1 MGASWKKANRGF
13 PEFSDMVWREYV
25 QKNIKRVWETLHP
38 INVLVTEH
46 VIVRLIRAFTMQRKI
61 GREGEG
67 GKRKWGRGREGRNLP
82 VFNSAF
88 PNAKTYSTME
98 LFPKSLKT
106 VSQETHFPNIEMKA
120 RHEMSIR
127 KTDRTK

>member
-13 PEFSDMVWREYV
+13 PEFSDMVWRQCV
-25 QKNIKRVWETLHP
+25 QKNQACLGNAAP
-38 INVLVTEH
+38 INVLVAER

-67 GKRKWGRGREGRNLP
+67 RKRKWGRGREGTDLP

-127 KTDRTK
+127 KRDRTK

>member
-1 MGASWKKANRGF
+1 MYTKESSV
-13 PEFSDMVWREYV
+13 P
-25 QKNIKRVWETLHP
+25 
-38 INVLVTEH
+38 
-46 VIVRLIRAFTMQRKI
+46 
-61 GREGEG
+61 
-67 GKRKWGRGREGRNLP
+67 GKRCSYKCLGCRACYCKTDQSLYHAKKDRKGGRGKKEEVGEREGRERP
-82 VFNSAF
+82 ARVYNSAF

-127 KTDRTK
+127 KRDRTK